1 MPSLKQTEQTRSWS
15 QWKKN
20 GEHWVWVNASAVAIC
35 LIMVIGLIGL
45 IVVRG
50 LGHFWVNDVQQIQL
64 QNGTLWLGEQIDTEK
79 SITNDA
85 KQKSKTQILY
95 KVGNREE
102 YSLDFKWFDGEQIK
116 NTTKPE
122 WVAVIERYEWGNAYG
137 KITNLHWQGK
147 TYGINEPQALDNALQ
162 AVQNIREKIHTIEK
176 NDIGRTNYQLNEIR
190 LERKKIKADNSLNEI
205 QKNKFYAQLYHKE
218 KKISAHY
225 QEIKKE
231 LDKHHKK
238 LEEQGYVTFVLSD
251 NKSKQINL
259 GHIVRVYF
267 PNQMDVVDRTLFY
280 FEKLWEFIIEDPR
293 EANTEGGIFPAIF
306 GTVALVMLMTL
317 FVTPLGIIT
326 AIYLREYTRQGLIVR
341 IIRIS
346 VNNLAGV
353 PSIVYGVFGLGFFVY
368 FMGGSIDELFY
379 SFNLPS
385 PTFGSPNMLWAS
397 LTLTLLTLPVVI
409 VSTEEGLNRI
419 PRAIREGSLALGSTK
434 FEVLWRIIIPM
445 ISPSIMTGI
454 ILAIAR
460 AAGEVA
466 PLMLVGVVK
475 LAPDLVIDGNA
486 PFIHLDRQFM
496 HLGFHIFDVGFQSPN
511 IEAAQP
517 LVYATAA
524 LLIFIILLLN
534 ITTIIIRNNLREKY
548 KALE

>member
-147 TYGINEPQALDNALQ
+147 SHGINEPQALDNALQ

-205 QKNKFYAQLYHKE
+205 QKNKFYAQLDHKE

-326 AIYLREYTRQGLIVR
+326 AIYLREYTRQGLLVR

>member
-64 QNGTLWLGEQIDTEK
+64 QNGTLWLGEKIDTEK

-85 KQKSKTQILY
+85 KQKSKIQILY

-137 KITNLHWQGK
+137 KITDLHWQGK

-176 NDIGRTNYQLNEIR
+176 NEIGRTNYQLNEIR
-190 LERKKIKADNSLNEI
+190 LERNKIKANNSLNDI
-205 QKNKFYAQLYHKE
+205 QKNKLYAQLNNQE
-218 KKISAHY
+218 QNISAHY
-225 QEIKKE
+225 KEIKKE
-231 LDKHHKK
+231 LDKHHQK
-238 LEEQGYVTFVLSD
+238 LEKQGYITFVLSD
-251 NKSKQINL
+251 NKSKQINF
-259 GHIVRVYF
+259 GDVVRVYF
-267 PNQMDVVDRTLFY
+267 PNQMGTIDKTLFY

-326 AIYLREYTRQGLIVR
+326 AIYLREYTRQGLLVR

>member
-1 MPSLKQTEQTRSWS
+1 MLSLKQTEQTRSWS
-15 QWKKN
+15 QWRKN
-20 GEHWVWVNASAVAIC
+20 GEHWVWFNASAVAIC

-50 LGHFWVNDVQQIQL
+50 LGHFWVNEVQQIQL
-64 QNGTLWLGEQIDTEK
+64 HNGKLWLGEKIDTEK

-85 KQKSKTQILY
+85 KQKSKTQLLY

-116 NTTKPE
+116 NTTKPK

-147 TYGINEPQALDNALQ
+147 TYGINELKVLHNALQ
-162 AVQNIREKIHTIEK
+162 AVQNIREKIHKIEK

-190 LERKKIKADNSLNEI
+190 LERNKIKANNSLNDI
-205 QKNKFYAQLYHKE
+205 QKNKFYAQLNNQE
-218 KKISAHY
+218 QNISAHY

-326 AIYLREYTRQGLIVR
+326 AIYLREYTRQGLLVR

>member
-1 MPSLKQTEQTRSWS
+1 MQSIYKTKQSQTWR
-15 QWKKN
+15 QWRQN
-20 GEHWVWVNASAVAIC
+20 GEHWVWFNAAATSIC
-35 LIMVIGLIGL
+35 LIMVIGLIAL
-45 IVVRG
+45 IIIRG
-50 LGHFWVNDVQQIQL
+50 LGHFWPSTVWQISL
-64 QNGTLWLGEQIDTEK
+64 QDNSIWLGEVIDEQ
-79 SITNDA
+79 SNIE
-85 KQKSKTQILY
+85 KQKQVLY
-95 KVGNREE
+95 KIGNREE
-102 YSLDFKWFDGEQIK
+102 YDLDFKWFNTEDISALIK
-116 NTTKPE
+116 PA

-137 KITNLHWQGK
+137 NITGLVLQNQHYPINDSKALHR
-147 TYGINEPQALDNALQ
+147 ALTSAQ
-162 AVQNIREKIHTIEK
+162 TIRDQIHQIEK
-176 NDIGRTNYQLNEIR
+176 NSIGKINYQLNEIR
-190 LERKKIKADNSLNEI
+190 LDKKRVHANKDLNTI
-205 QKNKFYAQLYHKE
+205 QKTQEIAQLEQQKNR
-218 KKISAHY
+218 ISAQY
-225 QEIKKE
+225 DVVKKQ
-231 LDKHHKK
+231 LDSYYET
-238 LEEQGYVTFVLSD
+238 LAQQGYIQLTLP
-251 NKSKQINL
+251 NGKKKQIDL
-259 GHIVRVYF
+259 GQVVRIFF
-267 PNQMDVVDRTLFY
+267 PNQMNIFEKSLFY
-280 FEKLWEFIIEDPR
+280 VEKFWEFISEDPR

-326 AIYLREYTRQGLIVR
+326 AIYLKEYTRQGILVR

-379 SFNLPS
+379 SFNFPS

-409 VSTEEGLNRI
+409 VSTEEGLNRV

-434 FEVLWRIIIPM
+434 FEVLWRIILPM

-511 IEAAQP
+511 IEAAEP

-524 LLIFIILLLN
+524 LLVFIILVLN
-534 ITTIIIRNNLREKY
+534 ITTIIIRNNLSEKY